1 MTSPVHNG
9 DVILSEAK
17 DLPTIDAQ
25 ALLNAA
31 RSSPQDA
38 GVLKHIVLRLPNEQ
52 RATPLQAVLTRTG
65 GVIGDNWG
73 AKAGRSTDR
82 QISVINSRF
91 LEAIAEDAER
101 MALSGDNLVVDL
113 DLHQDN
119 LPVGARL
126 RIGEAV
132 LEVTDHPHT
141 GCVKF
146 ERRYGK
152 AALDLTNTPEG
163 LAARLRGLLARVIQ
177 EGDIRPGDPIHKEA
191 PHA

>member
-1 MTSPVHNG
+1 VTTKVF
-9 DVILSEAK
+9 DSETLI
-17 DLPTIDAQ
+17 DL
-25 ALLNAA
+25 A
-31 RSSPQDA
+31 RSSPKD
-38 GVLKHIVLRLPNEQ
+38 GGILKHIVLRLPNEQ
-52 RATPLQAVLTRTG
+52 RATPTQAWLTNNG

-91 LEAIAEDAER
+91 LAAIAENTER
-101 MALSGDNLVVDL
+101 MPLSGDNLIVDL
-113 DLHQDN
+113 NLHEDN
-119 LPVGARL
+119 VPVGARF

-132 LEVTDHPHT
+132 LEVTGHPHT

-146 ERRYGK
+146 EKRYGK

-163 LAARLRGLLARVIQ
+163 LAARLRGLLARVIH
-177 EGDIRPGDPIHKEA
+177 EGEVQIGDTIHKEA

>member
-1 MTSPVHNG
+1 METQRLIESVQNSP
-9 DVILSEAK
+9 K
-17 DLPTIDAQ
+17 D
-25 ALLNAA
+25 
-31 RSSPQDA
+31 S
-38 GVLKHIVLRLPNEQ
+38 GVLKLIVLRLPNEQ
-52 RATPLQAVLTRTG
+52 RATPPQARLTRAG

-101 MALSGDNLVVDL
+101 MPLSGDNLVVDL

-126 RIGEAV
+126 RVGEVV
-132 LEVTDHPHT
+132 LEVTDHAHT

-152 AALDLTNTPEG
+152 VALDLANTPEG

-177 EGDIRPGDPIHKEA
+177 EGEVRPGDAIHKETPLA
-191 PHA
+191 

>member
-1 MTSPVHNG
+1 MTASV
-9 DVILSEAK
+9 L
-17 DLPTIDAQ
+17 DAR
-25 ALLNAA
+25 ALLDAA
-31 RSSPQDA
+31 RGSPKDR
-38 GVLKHIVLRLPNEQ
+38 GIVKHIVLRLPNEQ
-52 RATPLQAVLTRTG
+52 RAIPPQARLTCTG

-73 AKAGRSTDR
+73 TKAGRSTDR

-91 LEAIAEDAER
+91 LQAIAEGAER

-119 LPVGARL
+119 LPAGARL
-126 RIGEAV
+126 RIGEVV
-132 LEVTDHPHT
+132 LEVTNHPHT
-141 GCVKF
+141 GCAKF

-177 EGDIRPGDPIHKEA
+177 GGEVQIGDTIHKET